1 MNIQNQTATLLS
13 NFDWTILTNYE
24 IKLLLEKLHSLGKLY
39 GCIDCQTY
47 YLDEKMATYHLSSMH
62 GNLNDQSSS
71 SSSSSSGSSTAA
83 AAGAAATSVSP
94 SVDNSSKKFE
104 CFLCGVNLNN
114 SLLFLEHFTHCLS
127 MKKHNGID
135 LMIKQTTTDPLTILS
150 DNKATDNNNASNNN
164 MCNELDKNEDENISE
179 QSINEAIQMT
189 NIKSQELH
197 TVSSI
202 IDNCN
207 NNINNDSNPVL
218 NNINDQSEI
227 KLNGYCIEERNEV
240 HEKDDDKDDDLHTS
254 SSPCNITFSNSVDQL
269 TG

>member
-1 MNIQNQTATLLS
+1 
-13 NFDWTILTNYE
+13 
-24 IKLLLEKLHSLGKLY
+24 
-39 GCIDCQTY
+39 
-47 YLDEKMATYHLSSMH
+47 MATYHLSSMH